1 MTGWAPMDGFSEI
14 PKEERRAIRRRAFV
28 DTLPILMGYT
38 TMGFAAG
45 VLMAVKGGVALAPVW
60 AGLCGFLFVSGTLS
74 FAIVPAFAGD
84 MSLGAL
90 AVMALGMQFRYAFY
104 GFSVVGRWRGV
115 PLPLKWFLVHSLAD
129 EVFALDVAC
138 DIRDPLRSRYY
149 SFWNHLLD
157 VAYWVA
163 GTTAGGVAGAALPI
177 PSKGIEFAM
186 VALFLVILTDQMR
199 GIVSRRVGGLR
210 FRFLKSQVERLR

>member
-1 MTGWAPMDGFSEI
+1 MGAFSSI
-14 PKEERRAIRRRAFV
+14 PKSERRAIRRRVFV

-45 VLMAVKGGVALAPVW
+45 VLMAVKGGVAFAPLW

-84 MSLGAL
+84 MSLGTL
-90 AVMALGMQFRYAFY
+90 AVVALGMQFRYAFY
-104 GFSVVGRWRGV
+104 GFSVLGKWRGV

-138 DIRDPLRSRYY
+138 DIGDPARARYY
-149 SFWNHLLD
+149 AFWNHLLD
-157 VAYWVA
+157 VTYWVA
-163 GTTAGGVAGAALPI
+163 GTTAGGAAGAALPI
-177 PSKGIEFAM
+177 PSNGIEFAM
-186 VALFLVILTDQMR
+186 VALFLVILTDQIR
-199 GIVSRRVGGLR
+199 SFAARRIGGWR
-210 FRFLKSQVERLR
+210 FRFLKSQIRKME